1 MGLWPHDNLR
11 EWAIFAVNGP
21 FLYQKNENGLRFCDL
36 KFHSFRFNTFIT
48 VHLLIFVVKPQ
59 SHFVPPLM
67 EFSGFIFFDRI
78 LGFSVFY
85 LYMCFVQICLNFV
98 QICLKFSTVRTA
110 FWHRSNVVLAP
121 FERRLRIVRTVF

>member
-78 LGFSVFY
+78 LGFSIFY
-85 LYMCFVQICLNFV
+85 LCMCFVQICVVFF
-98 QICLKFSTVRTA
+98 QARKT
-110 FWHRSNVVLAP
+110 VLAA
-121 FERRLRIVRTVF
+121 FFFGGITL